1 MKHRYESK
9 ELLLFRSLHVRMNLL
24 EKELT
29 YYINL
34 EKGFEGERYFDER
47 WAKHL
52 SDDWIVLNDLTFEVN
67 NTVFQVDSIFI
78 CNQAIYLFEIKN
90 FDGDYYIENNKWYS
104 KITNKEIK
112 NPIHQIDRSG
122 SLFRRILQELG
133 YNVSKIPIEYYII
146 FVNSE
151 FHLYQAPINHQ
162 LIFPAQI
169 NRFMDKLYSKPL
181 PQLIDAN
188 FKQAEQL
195 LSVQLTES
203 PYSRLPEYSYD
214 NLKKGIMCRNCRS
227 FINKISNK
235 NLVCTRCGHSEG
247 IESAILRSVKEYKML
262 FPRRKVTTGSIY
274 EWCKIIESKKII
286 RKVLQ
291 NNFTLVRRGQSSYY
305 IEPEC

>member
-1 MKHRYESK
+1 MIMKHRYESK

-29 YYINL
+29 YYMNL

-52 SDDWIVLNDLTFEVN
+52 SDDWIILNDLTFEVN
-67 NTVFQVDSIFI
+67 NTVFQIDSTFI

-90 FDGDYYIENNKWYS
+90 FDGDYDIENKKWYS

-133 YNVSKIPIEYYII
+133 YNVSKIPIEYYVI
-146 FVNSE
+146 FVHSE

-162 LIFPAQI
+162 IIFPAQI

-188 FKQAEQL
+188 FKQAEKL
-195 LSVQLTES
+195 LSVQLIES
-203 PYSRLPEYSYD
+203 PYSRLPEYNYD
-214 NLKKGIMCRNCRS
+214 DLKKGIICSKCRS
-227 FINKISNK
+227 FINKNSNK
-235 NLVCTRCGHSEG
+235 NLVCTRCGHTEG
-247 IESAILRSVKEYKML
+247 VESAILRSIQEYRLL
-262 FPRRKVTTGSIY
+262 FPKRKVTTNNIHD
-274 EWCKIIESKKII
+274 WCKIIYSKKLI
-286 RKVLQ
+286 RRILST
-291 NNFTLVRRGQSSYY
+291 NFKAQGIGRSTFY
-305 IEPEC
+305 I